1 MYDMTYVKIKHSNV
15 DSNLDCEGDSHQ
27 TASGGGE
34 ATDTDIVI
42 APDTTDPDATDVSP
56 YSILPTDE
64 EREIIVND
72 ALEEIIDI
80 MSEQALDYKREDFSN
95 DTVEDTVYGYLCQYF
110 SELDAYRSDYS
121 KATSAEA
128 DALNEVLEMYI
139 QELYNEIVERFYEE
153 VAPPRSYPNS
163 FIRDTKPL
171 AGSGGDADTD
181 TDADAASAA
190 ADIDRINAITSKL
203 DILRAKP
210 QPEQR
215 TPEWYLRRNNLITAS
230 AASKAFGTP
239 ASVNQLIYEKC
250 KNYAAPPTVI
260 PEPET
265 EVEAEAE
272 TAINDSIG
280 GEADANKDT
289 HKIIIT
295 ASAAATA
302 APTPGAHNNNVSVN
316 SPLHWGQ
323 RYEPITAMLYEYRNK
338 TKLGEFGCI
347 AHDTH
352 PFIGASPDGIN
363 VDPTSALYGRMVEIK
378 NIVNREITGIPKEEY
393 WIQTQI
399 QMEVC
404 DIDETDFVETRI
416 KEYADEEEF
425 LADSPSDAP
434 ASRNYTANGREK
446 GVILWFQPP
455 PTKNPNPNCS
465 GLIYSMPLYEYA
477 PLGISQEEY
486 DAWEQAVFE
495 KNEKAGCFWARN
507 IYWYVDQ
514 YSCVLILRNRLWFSA
529 AVPVLQQLWNT
540 IEKERKTGFA
550 HRAPKKKTKTAAAA
564 TAAESAGGGG
574 SSMMEFVNVVKLTAG
589 AIATTTTTT
598 PYAGPGTE
606 TGTVNRTSNAAMR
619 PSDVLIKCFKIDD
632 LDLI

>member
-1 MYDMTYVKIKHSNV
+1 
-15 DSNLDCEGDSHQ
+15 
-27 TASGGGE
+27 
-34 ATDTDIVI
+34 
-42 APDTTDPDATDVSP
+42 
-56 YSILPTDE
+56 
-64 EREIIVND
+64 
-72 ALEEIIDI
+72 
-80 MSEQALDYKREDFSN
+80 
-95 DTVEDTVYGYLCQYF
+95 
-110 SELDAYRSDYS
+110 
-121 KATSAEA
+121 
-128 DALNEVLEMYI
+128 
-139 QELYNEIVERFYEE
+139 
-153 VAPPRSYPNS
+153 
-163 FIRDTKPL
+163 
-171 AGSGGDADTD
+171 
-181 TDADAASAA
+181 
-190 ADIDRINAITSKL
+190 
-203 DILRAKP
+203 
-210 QPEQR
+210 
-215 TPEWYLRRNNLITAS
+215 
-230 AASKAFGTP
+230 
-239 ASVNQLIYEKC
+239 
-250 KNYAAPPTVI
+250 
-260 PEPET
+260 
-265 EVEAEAE
+265 
-272 TAINDSIG
+272 
-280 GEADANKDT
+280 
-289 HKIIIT
+289 
-295 ASAAATA
+295 
-302 APTPGAHNNNVSVN
+302 
-316 SPLHWGQ
+316 
-323 RYEPITAMLYEYRNK
+323 
-338 TKLGEFGCI
+338 
-347 AHDTH
+347 
-352 PFIGASPDGIN
+352 
-363 VDPTSALYGRMVEIK
+363 MVEIK

-425 LADSPSDAP
+425 LTDSPSDAP

-455 PTKNPNPNCS
+455 PTKNPNPNCT

-550 HRAPKKKTKTAAAA
+550 HRAPKKKTKSAAAA
-564 TAAESAGGGG
+564 AAAAADSAGGGG

-589 AIATTTTTT
+589 VTATTTTT
-598 PYAGPGTE
+598 PYAGSGTE

>member
-1 MYDMTYVKIKHSNV
+1 MIYVKIKHSNV
-15 DSNLDCEGDSHQ
+15 DGDLDCEGDSHQ
-27 TASGGGE
+27 TASDGGE
-34 ATDTDIVI
+34 AAAAASDTDDDT
-42 APDTTDPDATDVSP
+42 APAAIETDVADISP

-80 MSEQALDYKREDFSN
+80 MSEHALDYKREDFSN
-95 DTVEDTVYGYLCQYF
+95 DTVEETVYGYLCQYF
-110 SELDAYRSDYS
+110 SELDAHRSDYS

-128 DALNEVLEMYI
+128 EALNDVLEIYI
-139 QELYNEIVERFYEE
+139 QELYSEIVDRIYEE

-163 FIRDTKPL
+163 FIRCTNPMD
-171 AGSGGDADTD
+171 GGDS
-181 TDADAASAA
+181 ADAAD
-190 ADIDRINAITSKL
+190 ADLDRINAITSKL

-250 KNYAAPPTVI
+250 KNYASPTPI
-260 PEPET
+260 PET
-265 EVEAEAE
+265 E
-272 TAINDSIG
+272 TDINDSIL
-280 GEADANKDT
+280 EIDTDASTAASASADKDT

-295 ASAAATA
+295 QSAIAAAA
-302 APTPGAHNNNVSVN
+302 ALTPGSHNNKVSVN

-378 NIVNREITGIPKEEY
+378 NIVNRDITGIPKEEY
-393 WIQTQI
+393 WIQTQM

-434 ASRNYTANGREK
+434 SSSRNYTANGLEK

-455 PTKNPNPNCS
+455 PTKNPNPNCT

-486 DAWEQAVFE
+486 DAWEQEVFE
-495 KNEKAGCFWARN
+495 KHEKTGCFWARN

-550 HRAPKKKTKTAAAA
+550 HRAPKKKTKSAAADSKS
-564 TAAESAGGGG
+564 AAADSFGMAGG
-574 SSMMEFVNVVKLTAG
+574 SMMEFVNVVKLTAG
-589 AIATTTTTT
+589 ATATPTV
-598 PYAGPGTE
+598 PGTE
-606 TGTVNRTSNAAMR
+606 TVTGNRTSNAAMR
-619 PSDVLIKCFKIDD
+619 PSDVLMKCFKIDD
-632 LDLI
+632 LDLL

>member
-1 MYDMTYVKIKHSNV
+1 MIYVKIKHSNV
-15 DSNLDCEGDSHQ
+15 DGDLDCEGDSHQ
-27 TASGGGE
+27 TASGCG
-34 ATDTDIVI
+34 AAAYDDDTPDPDTDD
-42 APDTTDPDATDVSP
+42 DTPDPDADVSP

-80 MSEQALDYKREDFSN
+80 MSEHALDYKREDFSN
-95 DTVEDTVYGYLCQYF
+95 DTVEEIVYGYLCQYF
-110 SELDAYRSDYS
+110 SELDAHRSEYS

-128 DALNEVLEMYI
+128 EALNEVLEIYI
-139 QELYNEIVERFYEE
+139 QELYNDIVERFYEE

-163 FIRDTKPL
+163 FIRDTKPV
-171 AGSGGDADTD
+171 
-181 TDADAASAA
+181 DADAAD
-190 ADIDRINAITSKL
+190 ADDADLGRINAITSKL

-250 KNYAAPPTVI
+250 KNYASPT
-260 PEPET
+260 PTAMTET
-265 EVEAEAE
+265 DTYAEAEAE
-272 TAINDSIG
+272 TGVNDSIV
-280 GEADANKDT
+280 EADT

-295 ASAAATA
+295 PSAAT
-302 APTPGAHNNNVSVN
+302 TPGSHNNNVSVN

-347 AHDTH
+347 AHDTY

-363 VDPTSALYGRMVEIK
+363 IDPTSALYGRMVEIK

-393 WIQTQI
+393 WIQTQM

-416 KEYADEEEF
+416 KEYAGEEEF

-434 ASRNYTANGREK
+434 ASRNYTANGLEK

-455 PTKNPNPNCS
+455 PTKNPNPNCT

-486 DAWEQAVFE
+486 DAWEQEVFE
-495 KNEKAGCFWARN
+495 KHEKTGCFWARN

-550 HRAPKKKTKTAAAA
+550 HRAPKKKTKSAAAD
-564 TAAESAGGGG
+564 SFGMAGG
-574 SSMMEFVNVVKLTAG
+574 SMMEFVNVVKLTAG
-589 AIATTTTTT
+589 ATTT
-598 PYAGPGTE
+598 PTAPSTGSG
-606 TGTVNRTSNAAMR
+606 TGTVPGIRTSNAAMR
-619 PSDVLIKCFKIDD
+619 PSDVLMKCFKIDD
-632 LDLI
+632 LDLL

>member
-1 MYDMTYVKIKHSNV
+1 MIYVKIKHSNV
-15 DSNLDCEGDSHQ
+15 DGDLDCEGDSHQ
-27 TASGGGE
+27 TASGGAAAAADDADIDE
-34 ATDTDIVI
+34 IDDTETEI
-42 APDTTDPDATDVSP
+42 DVSP

-80 MSEQALDYKREDFSN
+80 MSEHALDYKREDFSN
-95 DTVEDTVYGYLCQYF
+95 DTVEETVYGYLCQYF
-110 SELDAYRSDYS
+110 SELDAHRSEYS

-128 DALNEVLEMYI
+128 EALNEVLEIYI
-139 QELYNEIVERFYEE
+139 QELYSEIVERFYEE

-171 AGSGGDADTD
+171 VGCGGDTV
-181 TDADAASAA
+181 ADAA
-190 ADIDRINAITSKL
+190 DLGRINAITSKL

-239 ASVNQLIYEKC
+239 ASVNQIIYEKC
-250 KNYAAPPTVI
+250 KNYASPT
-260 PEPET
+260 PTAMTET
-265 EVEAEAE
+265 ETYAEAE
-272 TAINDSIG
+272 TETGVNDSIV
-280 GEADANKDT
+280 EADTHKDT

-295 ASAAATA
+295 PSAVAT
-302 APTPGAHNNNVSVN
+302 APTPGSHNNNVSVN

-323 RYEPITAMLYEYRNK
+323 RYEPITAMLYEYRNN

-347 AHDTH
+347 AHDTY

-378 NIVNREITGIPKEEY
+378 NIVNRDITGIPKEEY
-393 WIQTQI
+393 WIQTQM

-434 ASRNYTANGREK
+434 ASRNYTATGREK

-455 PTKNPNPNCS
+455 PTKNPNPNCT

-486 DAWEQAVFE
+486 DVWEQEVFE
-495 KNEKAGCFWARN
+495 KHEKTGCFWARN

-550 HRAPKKKTKTAAAA
+550 HRAPKKKTKSAAAD
-564 TAAESAGGGG
+564 SFGMAGG
-574 SSMMEFVNVVKLTAG
+574 SMMEFVNVVKLTAG
-589 AIATTTTTT
+589 AAATPTV
-598 PYAGPGTE
+598 PGTE
-606 TGTVNRTSNAAMR
+606 TGTGNRTSNAAMR
-619 PSDVLIKCFKIDD
+619 PSDVLMKCFKIDD

>member
-1 MYDMTYVKIKHSNV
+1 MIYVKIKHSNV

-27 TASGGGE
+27 TASGGGAAPE
-34 ATDTDIVI
+34 TDT
-42 APDTTDPDATDVSP
+42 PDTDDTDDVSP

-80 MSEQALDYKREDFSN
+80 MSEHALDYKREDFSN
-95 DTVEDTVYGYLCQYF
+95 DTVEETVYGYLCRYF
-110 SELDAYRSDYS
+110 SELDAHRSDYS

-171 AGSGGDADTD
+171 AESGGD
-181 TDADAASAA
+181 TDATNAAA
-190 ADIDRINAITSKL
+190 ADLDRINAITSKL

-250 KNYAAPPTVI
+250 KNYAAPAMTEI
-260 PEPET
+260 ET
-265 EVEAEAE
+265 EIEAEAE
-272 TAINDSIG
+272 TAINDSIVG
-280 GEADANKDT
+280 KAAADKDT

-295 ASAAATA
+295 PSAVAATA
-302 APTPGAHNNNVSVN
+302 IAPGTHNNNVSVN

-416 KEYADEEEF
+416 KEYADEDEF
-425 LADSPSDAP
+425 LADSPSSS
-434 ASRNYTANGREK
+434 SRNYTANGREK

-455 PTKNPNPNCS
+455 PTKNPNPNCT

-486 DAWEQAVFE
+486 DAWEQEVFE
-495 KNEKAGCFWARN
+495 KNEKTGCFWARN

-550 HRAPKKKTKTAAAA
+550 HRAPKKKTKSAAAA
-564 TAAESAGGGG
+564 ADSAGGGG

-589 AIATTTTTT
+589 ATATATTATTATT
-598 PYAGPGTE
+598 PSAGPGTE
-606 TGTVNRTSNAAMR
+606 TGTGNRTSNAAMR

>member
-1 MYDMTYVKIKHSNV
+1 MIYVKIKHSNV

-27 TASGGGE
+27 TASGCGAAPE
-34 ATDTDIVI
+34 TDT
-42 APDTTDPDATDVSP
+42 PDTDDTDDVSP

-80 MSEQALDYKREDFSN
+80 MSEHALDYKREDFSN
-95 DTVEDTVYGYLCQYF
+95 DTVEEIVYGYLCQYF
-110 SELDAYRSDYS
+110 SELDAHRSDYS

-171 AGSGGDADTD
+171 AESGGD
-181 TDADAASAA
+181 TDATDAAA
-190 ADIDRINAITSKL
+190 ADLDRINAITSKL

-250 KNYAAPPTVI
+250 KNYASPT
-260 PEPET
+260 PTAMTET
-265 EVEAEAE
+265 DTYAEAE
-272 TAINDSIG
+272 TGVNDSIV
-280 GEADANKDT
+280 EADT

-295 ASAAATA
+295 PSAVATA
-302 APTPGAHNNNVSVN
+302 TTPGSHNNNVSVN

-347 AHDTH
+347 AHDTYS
-352 PFIGASPDGIN
+352 FIGASPDGIN
-363 VDPTSALYGRMVEIK
+363 IDPTSALYGRMVEIK

-393 WIQTQI
+393 WIQTQM

-434 ASRNYTANGREK
+434 ASRNYTANGLEK

-455 PTKNPNPNCS
+455 TTKNPNPNCT

-486 DAWEQAVFE
+486 DAWEQEVFE
-495 KNEKAGCFWARN
+495 KHEKTGCFWARN

-550 HRAPKKKTKTAAAA
+550 HRAPKKKTKSAAAD
-564 TAAESAGGGG
+564 SFGMAGG
-574 SSMMEFVNVVKLTAG
+574 SMMEFVNVVKLTAG
-589 AIATTTTTT
+589 ATTT
-598 PYAGPGTE
+598 PTAPSTGSGPGTVP
-606 TGTVNRTSNAAMR
+606 GIRTSNAAMR
-619 PSDVLIKCFKIDD
+619 PSDVLMKCFKIDD
-632 LDLI
+632 LDLL

>member
-1 MYDMTYVKIKHSNV
+1 MIYVKIKHSNV
-15 DSNLDCEGDSHQ
+15 DGDLDCEGDSHQ
-27 TASGGGE
+27 TASDG
-34 ATDTDIVI
+34 ATAADDTDTD
-42 APDTTDPDATDVSP
+42 TDVSP

-80 MSEQALDYKREDFSN
+80 MSEHALDYKREDFSN
-95 DTVEDTVYGYLCQYF
+95 DTVEETVYGYLCQYF
-110 SELDAYRSDYS
+110 SELDAHRSDYS

-128 DALNEVLEMYI
+128 EALNEVLEIYI
-139 QELYNEIVERFYEE
+139 QELYSEIVERFYEE

-171 AGSGGDADTD
+171 VGCGCDTAADADLG
-181 TDADAASAA
+181 
-190 ADIDRINAITSKL
+190 RINAITSKL

-239 ASVNQLIYEKC
+239 ASVNQIIYEKC
-250 KNYAAPPTVI
+250 KNYASPT
-260 PEPET
+260 PTAMTET
-265 EVEAEAE
+265 DTYAEAE
-272 TAINDSIG
+272 TETGVNDSIV
-280 GEADANKDT
+280 EADTHKDT

-295 ASAAATA
+295 PSAVAT
-302 APTPGAHNNNVSVN
+302 APTPGSHNNNVSVN

-323 RYEPITAMLYEYRNK
+323 RYEPITAMLYEYRNN

-347 AHDTH
+347 AHDTY

-378 NIVNREITGIPKEEY
+378 NIVNRDITGIPKEEY
-393 WIQTQI
+393 WIQTQM

-434 ASRNYTANGREK
+434 ASRNYTATGREK

-455 PTKNPNPNCS
+455 PTKNPNPNCT

-486 DAWEQAVFE
+486 DAWEQEVFE
-495 KNEKAGCFWARN
+495 KHEKTGCFWARN

-550 HRAPKKKTKTAAAA
+550 HRAPKKKTKSAAD
-564 TAAESAGGGG
+564 SAGG
-574 SSMMEFVNVVKLTAG
+574 SMMEFVNVVKLTAG
-589 AIATTTTTT
+589 AAATPT
-598 PYAGPGTE
+598 GSGTE
-606 TGTVNRTSNAAMR
+606 TGTGNRTSNAAMR
-619 PSDVLIKCFKIDD
+619 PSDVLMKCFKIDD
-632 LDLI
+632 LDMV

>member
-1 MYDMTYVKIKHSNV
+1 MTYVKIKHSNV
-15 DSNLDCEGDSHQ
+15 DSNIDCEGDSHQ
-27 TASGGGE
+27 NASVGGADPE
-34 ATDTDIVI
+34 TDT
-42 APDTTDPDATDVSP
+42 PDPDADDVSP

-95 DTVEDTVYGYLCQYF
+95 DTVEETVYGYLCQYF
-110 SELDAYRSDYS
+110 SELDAHRSDYS
-121 KATSAEA
+121 KATSMEAE
-128 DALNEVLEMYI
+128 ALNEVLEIYI

-163 FIRDTKPL
+163 FIRCTKPVDS
-171 AGSGGDADTD
+171 ADATDATDATD
-181 TDADAASAA
+181 TE
-190 ADIDRINAITSKL
+190 IDRINAITSKL

-250 KNYAAPPTVI
+250 KNYAAPPTAMT
-260 PEPET
+260 ET
-265 EVEAEAE
+265 ETYAETE

-280 GEADANKDT
+280 GEADADKDT
-289 HKIIIT
+289 HKIII
-295 ASAAATA
+295 SPSAATA
-302 APTPGAHNNNVSVN
+302 TTPGSHNNNVSVN

-323 RYEPITAMLYEYRNK
+323 RYEPITAMLYEYRNN

-434 ASRNYTANGREK
+434 ASRNYTATGLEK

-455 PTKNPNPNCS
+455 PTKNPNPNCT

-486 DAWEQAVFE
+486 DAWEQEVFE
-495 KNEKAGCFWARN
+495 KHEKTGCFWARN

-550 HRAPKKKTKTAAAA
+550 HRAPKKKTKSAAD
-564 TAAESAGGGG
+564 SAGGGG
-574 SSMMEFVNVVKLTAG
+574 SMMEFVNVVKLTAG
-589 AIATTTTTT
+589 ATAATAATAATC
-598 PYAGPGTE
+598 ALPGTE
-606 TGTVNRTSNAAMR
+606 TGTGTGNRTSNAAMR
-619 PSDVLIKCFKIDD
+619 PSDVLMKCFKIDD
-632 LDLI
+632 LDLL

>member
-1 MYDMTYVKIKHSNV
+1 MIYVKIKHSNV
-15 DSNLDCEGDSHQ
+15 DGDLDCEGDSHQ
-27 TASGGGE
+27 TASGCG
-34 ATDTDIVI
+34 AAAYDDDT
-42 APDTTDPDATDVSP
+42 PDPDTDVSP

-80 MSEQALDYKREDFSN
+80 MSEHALDYKREDFSN
-95 DTVEDTVYGYLCQYF
+95 DTVEEIVYGYLCQYF
-110 SELDAYRSDYS
+110 SELDAHRSDYS

-128 DALNEVLEMYI
+128 EALNEGLEIYI
-139 QELYNEIVERFYEE
+139 QELYNDIVERFYEE

-171 AGSGGDADTD
+171 AESGGDTD
-181 TDADAASAA
+181 AADAAD
-190 ADIDRINAITSKL
+190 ADLGRINAITSKL

-250 KNYAAPPTVI
+250 KNYASPTPTAI
-260 PEPET
+260 TET
-265 EVEAEAE
+265 DTYAEAE
-272 TAINDSIG
+272 TGVNDSIV
-280 GEADANKDT
+280 EADT

-295 ASAAATA
+295 PSAATA
-302 APTPGAHNNNVSVN
+302 TATATTPGSHNNNVSVN

-347 AHDTH
+347 AHDTY

-363 VDPTSALYGRMVEIK
+363 IDPTSALYGRMVEIK

-393 WIQTQI
+393 WIQTQM

-434 ASRNYTANGREK
+434 ASRNYTANGLEK

-455 PTKNPNPNCS
+455 PTKNPNPNCT

-486 DAWEQAVFE
+486 DAWEQEVFE
-495 KNEKAGCFWARN
+495 KHEKTGCFWARN

-550 HRAPKKKTKTAAAA
+550 HRAPKKKTKSAAAD
-564 TAAESAGGGG
+564 SFGMAGG
-574 SSMMEFVNVVKLTAG
+574 SMMEFVNVVKLTAG
-589 AIATTTTTT
+589 ATATTPTAPST
-598 PYAGPGTE
+598 GSG
-606 TGTVNRTSNAAMR
+606 TGTVPGNRTSNAAMR